1 VSTEHS
7 GRHDPGV
14 HGGRSVRQ
22 VVQAEKAHAN
32 ASVQQ
37 KRRDMPK
44 GRYFVSHVPRRR
56 HEKITYYRG
65 ARQGAID
72 KEKSECVSY
81 FCFFYEIPLTDDGPS
96 PTNRTTARL
105 GVIIIVVILVLK
117 SYRL

>member
-1 VSTEHS
+1 MSTEHS

-22 VVQAEKAHAN
+22 VVQTEKTHAD

-44 GRYFVSHVPRRR
+44 GRYFVSYVPRGR
-56 HEKITYYRG
+56 HEKIAYYRG

-72 KEKSECVSY
+72 KEKSESAFV
-81 FCFFYEIPLTDDGPS
+81 FF
-96 PTNRTTARL
+96 
-105 GVIIIVVILVLK
+105 IL
-117 SYRL
+117 